1 MGSTGPWVRGM
12 GTWHHPLVTGS
23 SIYFKKNG
31 PGPVHGTRPLV
42 PILCVNTCESG
53 RHELNYWKIN
63 KLNISFDFDDKKT
76 LSNGKSTTLY
86 PPQC

>member
-1 MGSTGPWVRGM
+1 MGGTSPWVRGM
-12 GTWHHPLVTGS
+12 GTWHTLLSMAHLFIS
-23 SIYFKKNG
+23 KKNG
-31 PGPVHGTRPLV
+31 PGPVHGTWPLV

-53 RHELNYWKIN
+53 RHELNYWKIK

-76 LSNGKSTTLY
+76 LSNGKSSTLY